1 VALITPLDSNKI
13 VFNNGIAKG
22 LTVSIPKG
30 GQEPPISIVGANAEW
45 KKLQNTLAKAI
56 TSEITKRMNPIDKPD

>member
-1 VALITPLDSNKI
+1 

-30 GQEPPISIVGANAEW
+30 GQEPPISIVGANAE
-45 KKLQNTLAKAI
+45 
-56 TSEITKRMNPIDKPD
+56 